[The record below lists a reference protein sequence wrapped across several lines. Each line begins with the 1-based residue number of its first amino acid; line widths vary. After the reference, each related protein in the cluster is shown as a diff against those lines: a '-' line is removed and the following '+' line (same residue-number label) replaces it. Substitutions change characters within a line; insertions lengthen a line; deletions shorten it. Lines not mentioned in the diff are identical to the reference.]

1 MAANLSGLD
10 AADRRAPRRWREE
23 REAAMRR
30 VLNTARTARR
40 VSEPGQALIESKLAE
55 WRRAA
60 DDPAADG
67 RRSGPPS

>member
-1 MAANLSGLD
+1 
-10 AADRRAPRRWREE
+10 
-23 REAAMRR
+23 MRR

-60 DDPAADG
+60 EDPAAER
-67 RRSGPPS
+67 RRSEPPS

>member
-1 MAANLSGLD
+1 
-10 AADRRAPRRWREE
+10 
-23 REAAMRR
+23 MRR

-60 DDPAADG
+60 EEPGAQR